1 MLMRTRVSIGSLF
14 VIAIL
19 AGCGG
24 HQSHTTTSASASHAP
39 GSAPPSA
46 AGRCPVTLP
55 RPWVPPTGVPQR
67 ALFGSDYA
75 SGNGR
80 LWVGGLW
87 PSGVIHAGPR
97 LINTDGSVG
106 MKFGWWRNVRGHLTI
121 TGRRLDAAAPPLRAH
136 VPNGYGMTGF
146 QSSGVYFPSAGC
158 WQVTGKAGM
167 ATLTFVTM
175 VIKQAI

>member
-1 MLMRTRVSIGSLF
+1 MRTRVSIGSLF
-14 VIAIL
+14 VIAVL

-24 HQSHTTTSASASHAP
+24 HQPRTTPSASTGQASR
-39 GSAPPSA
+39 SV

-55 RPWVPPTGVPQR
+55 RPWTPPPGVPQR

-87 PSGVIHAGPR
+87 PSGVIQAGPR
-97 LINTDGSVG
+97 FINADGSVG
-106 MKFGWWRNVRGHLTI
+106 MKFGWWRTVPGHLRI
-121 TGRRLDAAAPPLRAH
+121 TGRRLDATAPPLRAT
-136 VPNGYGMTGF
+136 VPDGYGITGF
-146 QSSGVYFPSAGC
+146 QSSGVYFPTAGC
-158 WQVTGKAGM
+158 WQVTGKAGT

-175 VIKQAI
+175 VVKQAI